1 MRKKLTKIDK
11 QIRKSQWEGGGT
23 MKAPQ
28 NAIICP
34 GNMYRPKT
42 NYERRNSNC
51 HDKTYQWAEND
62 T

>member
-1 MRKKLTKIDK
+1 
-11 QIRKSQWEGGGT
+11 

-34 GNMYRPKT
+34 GNMYRPET
-42 NYERRNSNC
+42 NCDSRNSNG
-51 HDKTYQWAEND
+51 HDKACQRAEND